1 MQKYKKT
8 MPLSFAG
15 GRFVVTSQGDLHIK
29 SARQED
35 GRATYS
41 CLTRH
46 SLTGETRKSEPA
58 SLTVTGMCM
67 IFYLNLVIFVHR
79 KVESSRLM
87 WGKSCIPFDISEHLL
102 LSLIWN

>member
-1 MQKYKKT
+1 M
-8 MPLSFAG
+8 FAG

-58 SLTVTGMCM
+58 SLTVTGMTS
-67 IFYLNLVIFVHR
+67 FYFI
-79 KVESSRLM
+79 
-87 WGKSCIPFDISEHLL
+87 
-102 LSLIWN
+102 